1 MHLETILN
9 ESPIEQIVVNA
20 LGSHYFDCQDVCQVL
35 HNEIEERR
43 KNGGQTGSIDAL
55 LNILPALTEA
65 AKEQY

>member
-1 MHLETILN
+1 MNLKTLLK

-20 LGSHYFDCQDVCQVL
+20 LGSHYFDCQDVCHVL
-35 HNEIEERR
+35 HNEIEERQ
-43 KNGGQTGSIDAL
+43 KNGGQTGSLDAL